1 MNIKMIVSDLDG
13 TLFNSDEEGYDISTE
28 LIERIDDFKKSG
40 KIFTI
45 ATGRPEESSLEV
57 IKKLNVDV
65 RYIACNGA
73 KILDRDGK
81 TLYSNIFPLK
91 LWVDFLEIIQEV
103 DPTTIFYNDGQVFCM
118 KYTDRMAIFEKKELV
133 KSRVVDKEFLKS
145 DLNVNKLLII
155 GNVEKIKGYWNKL
168 DESFKS
174 QYRYIISE
182 DDYFEIVKKD
192 ISKGNALKKLKK
204 YLGLRD
210 DEVVSIGNH
219 MNDKELIEESFVG
232 VAVANA
238 VEGLKEVADF
248 VTEGEYEKGVIE
260 VINKFF

>member
-1 MNIKMIVSDLDG
+1 M
-13 TLFNSDEEGYDISTE
+13 
-28 LIERIDDFKKSG
+28 
-40 KIFTI
+40 
-45 ATGRPEESSLEV
+45 
-57 IKKLNVDV
+57 
-65 RYIACNGA
+65 
-73 KILDRDGK
+73 
-81 TLYSNIFPLK
+81 
-91 LWVDFLEIIQEV
+91 
-103 DPTTIFYNDGQVFCM
+103 
-118 KYTDRMAIFEKKELV
+118 
-133 KSRVVDKEFLKS
+133 
-145 DLNVNKLLII
+145 
-155 GNVEKIKGYWNKL
+155 